1 MCPHRKEGLKKEKKP
16 FKNTS
21 DGTARPQTNE
31 DKLRLLQMNTER
43 LEKVTRMSTIGE
55 DDTSFEEDF
64 LLLLNRYLYS
74 RDKSRLSAAIAS
86 LGPDELRGL
95 EEISSVVSLFY

>member
-1 MCPHRKEGLKKEKKP
+1 
-16 FKNTS
+16 
-21 DGTARPQTNE
+21 
-31 DKLRLLQMNTER
+31 MNTER